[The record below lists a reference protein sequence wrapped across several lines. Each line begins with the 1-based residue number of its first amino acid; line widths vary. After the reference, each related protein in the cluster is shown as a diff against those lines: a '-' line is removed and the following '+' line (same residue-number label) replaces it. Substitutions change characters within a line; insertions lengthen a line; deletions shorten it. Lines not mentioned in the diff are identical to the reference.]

1 MGFRRV
7 AATIVSLIIFFIIA
21 LSMASVYE
29 NDVGPIGVAIL
40 AVIVSTALF
49 LYGVSGNKSRQK
61 DEDTKEAIT
70 RLETSMGELRK
81 QMDEIHEYIA
91 DMYIRYDEEQP
102 RPK

>member
-1 MGFRRV
+1 MEFRRIV
-7 AATIVSLIIFFIIA
+7 ATIVSLLIFILVLGIP
-21 LSMASVYE
+21 SVY
-29 NDVGPIGVAIL
+29 NVPVGTSGFAIL
-40 AVIVSTALF
+40 AVIASTALF
-49 LYGVSGNKSRQK
+49 LYGVSGNKSRQQ